1 MVSSRLGAERRTFI
15 KVDLESFPFPDP
27 DKLTSAQK
35 RRIVALAEA
44 LETRATKPWDGID
57 DFIFDLYGLDED
69 DATVVR
75 DTLAVGAPYQSVR
88 EAAEQPAGRNETDT
102 FRSYLEDM
110 LQPSFA
116 VVGQRVR
123 VQLLP
128 AVDGEWDPLWRFLSI
143 SLEGD
148 VLPATAALV
157 RSLMDEAN
165 KVAASRVVM
174 RVPEGGLLLGI
185 LNQRRFW
192 TQSRARLCGI
202 HLLRHHLDAFPLET
216 KT

>member
-1 MVSSRLGAERRTFI
+1 
-15 KVDLESFPFPDP
+15 
-27 DKLTSAQK
+27 
-35 RRIVALAEA
+35 
-44 LETRATKPWDGID
+44 
-57 DFIFDLYGLDED
+57 
-69 DATVVR
+69 
-75 DTLAVGAPYQSVR
+75 
-88 EAAEQPAGRNETDT
+88 
-102 FRSYLEDM
+102 M
-110 LQPSFA
+110 LQPSFE
-116 VVGQRVR
+116 VVGQRVH

-165 KVAASRVVM
+165 KAAASRVVM
-174 RVPEGGLLLGI
+174 RVPQGGLLLGI

-192 TQSRARLCGI
+192 TESRARLCGI
-202 HLLRHHLDAFPLET
+202 HILRHHLDAFPLET